1 MKTLPSILLP
11 GALAVLAALAALP
24 VQAGAPREA
33 PAAPD
38 AWGYTARTSPD
49 PACPFQYVD
58 LALGGTALTLV
69 AAVDGVPAGDDGG
82 AELALAAPFEFYGE
96 SATTLV
102 ASSNGYLAP
111 GAGLADE
118 DGGHWRSDCPL
129 PAIPDNGRAR
139 FARIL
144 ALAGDLAQ
152 GSSGQLLAEHF
163 AQCPRP
169 SATGLAEP
177 CTIVQWRNW
186 TRLGQ
191 SDSLDFQAV
200 LYHVS
205 WQVAL
210 QYQALPALPGYTV
223 GVQDGGARSALAVAC
238 GAAPPVPAASAVC
251 LFDPRFQPLGDPI
264 FAHDFETGGD

>member
-1 MKTLPSILLP
+1 MKTMPSILLP
-11 GALAVLAALAALP
+11 GALAALAALP
-24 VQAGAPREA
+24 VLAGAQREA

-58 LALGGTALTLV
+58 LALSGTALTLV
-69 AAVDGVPAGDDGG
+69 AAGDDAPAADDGG

-96 SATTLV
+96 AASTLV
-102 ASSNGYLAP
+102 ASSNGYLAL

-129 PAIPDNGRAR
+129 PAIPDNARAR
-139 FARIL
+139 FARIF

-163 AQCPRP
+163 GQCPRP

-191 SDSLDFQAV
+191 TDALDFQAV
-200 LYHVS
+200 LYHGS

-210 QYQALPALPGYTV
+210 QYQALPVPAGYTV
-223 GVQDGGARSALAVAC
+223 GLQDGGAGSALAVSC
-238 GAAPPVPAASAVC
+238 GEAPPVPAAGAVC
-251 LFDPRFQPLGDPI
+251 LFDPRFQPIGDPI
-264 FAHDFETGGD
+264 FGHDFETGGD